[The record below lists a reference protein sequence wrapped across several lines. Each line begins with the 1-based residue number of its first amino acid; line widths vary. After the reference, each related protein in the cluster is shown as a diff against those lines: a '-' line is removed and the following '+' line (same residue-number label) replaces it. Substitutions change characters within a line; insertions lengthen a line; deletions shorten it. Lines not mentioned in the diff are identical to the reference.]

1 MAGKYTYITF
11 DDRKRIEKWWLNGE
25 GACEIAA
32 RLGIHNT
39 TVYRE
44 LQRGDTGQLD
54 ENQRQGYSAVL
65 AERSVQANFKRR
77 GRKAASKAS

>member
-11 DDRKRIEKWWLNGE
+11 DDRKRIEKWYLSGE

-32 RLGIHNT
+32 RLGIHNA

-44 LQRGDTGQLD
+44 LQRGSTGELD
-54 ENQRQGYSAVL
+54 ENQRLGYSAEL
-65 AERSVQANFKRR
+65 AEKTLQANFKRR
-77 GRKAASKAS
+77 GRKASPKAS